1 MSDEPFFSGRP
12 RPLALA
18 NDADLEDAD
27 LPLLYQT
34 SYCSRATDGVD
45 DAAVA
50 RIIASAHRHNPAHG
64 ITGLLVFGSGVFFQ
78 WIEGPRA
85 PVQALMGILQ
95 ADPRHER
102 MVVLNES
109 EEVRERL
116 FPNWDMER
124 VGADDIREV
133 LQDALESAKDP
144 HNAQS
149 LSVLLNQ
156 LDSDGLRGLG
166 QG

>member
-1 MSDEPFFSGRP
+1 MSDEPYFSVQP

-18 NDADLEDAD
+18 GDADLQDSD

-34 SYCSRATDGVD
+34 SYCSRAVDGVD
-45 DAAVA
+45 DAAVE
-50 RIIASAHRHNPAHG
+50 RIIASAHQHNPAHG
-64 ITGLLVFGSGVFFQ
+64 ITGWLVFGGGVFFQ

-85 PVQALMGILQ
+85 HVLGLMDILQ
-95 ADPRHER
+95 ADTRHER
-102 MVVLNES
+102 LVVLNES

-156 LDSDGLRGLG
+156 LDGDGLRGLG